1 MKEDILLNK
10 PAPQFKLPDKDKN
23 MVDSNNFRGTWVV
36 VYFYPKDN
44 TQGCTLEAIDFTK
57 SIREFNNYNAV
68 VVGISPDSPESHCR
82 FYDKHNLYL
91 ILLSDTDHTV
101 AKEYG
106 VWKKESMYGKSFMG
120 IERSTFL
127 IDPEGRVRAVWRKVK
142 VPGHVEEVLQTLKSF
157 Q

>member
-1 MKEDILLNK
+1 MKEDKLLHK
-10 PAPQFKLPDKDKN
+10 HAPQFKLPDKDN
-23 MVDSNNFRGTWVV
+23 QIVDSNNFKGKWAVL
-36 VYFYPKDN
+36 YFYPKDN

-57 SIREFNNYNAV
+57 SIEEFKKYNAT

-82 FYDKHNLYL
+82 FYDKHNLNV

-106 VWKKESMYGKSFMG
+106 VWKKKSMYGKSFMG

-127 IDPEGRVRAVWRKVK
+127 IDPEGSVRAVWRKVK
-142 VPGHVEEVLQTLKSF
+142 VPGHVEEVLHTLKSL

>member
-10 PAPQFKLPDKDKN
+10 PAPQFKLPDKDKQ
-23 MVDSNNFRGTWVV
+23 VVESNNFRGKWVV

-57 SIREFNNYNAV
+57 SINEFKDYNAV
-68 VVGISPDSPESHCR
+68 VLGISPDSPESHCR
-82 FYDKHNLYL
+82 FYDKHNLNL

-101 AKEYG
+101 AKAYG
-106 VWKKESMYGKSFMG
+106 VWKKKSMYGKNFMG

-142 VPGHVEEVLQTLKSF
+142 VPGHVEKVLQTIKSL

>member
-57 SIREFNNYNAV
+57 SIREYNNYNAV

-82 FYDKHNLYL
+82 FYDKHNLNL

-106 VWKKESMYGKSFMG
+106 VWKKKSMYGKSFMG

>member
-10 PAPQFKLPDKDKN
+10 PAPQCMLPDKDKQI
-23 MVDSNNFRGTWVV
+23 VDIKHYKGRWVV
-36 VYFYPKDN
+36 LYFYPKDN
-44 TQGCTLEAIDFTK
+44 TQGCILEAIDFTK
-57 SIREFNNYNAV
+57 SIEEFNKYNAV

-82 FYDKHNLYL
+82 FYDKHNLNM
-91 ILLSDTDHTV
+91 ILLSDSDHMV

-106 VWKKESMYGKSFMG
+106 VWKEKSMYGKKFMG

-142 VPGHVEEVLQTLKSF
+142 VPGHVNEVLQTLQSF
-157 Q
+157 K

>member
-10 PAPQFKLPDKDKN
+10 PAPQCILPDKNKRVVDIKN
-23 MVDSNNFRGTWVV
+23 YRGRWVV
-36 VYFYPKDN
+36 LYFYPKDN

-57 SIREFNNYNAV
+57 SIEEFKKYNAV

-82 FYDKHNLYL
+82 FYDKHNLNI
-91 ILLSDTDHTV
+91 ILLSDSDHII
-101 AKEYG
+101 AKAYG
-106 VWKKESMYGKSFMG
+106 VWKEKSMYGKIFMG

-127 IDPEGRVRAVWRKVK
+127 IDPEGRVRAVWRRVK
-142 VPGHVEEVLQTLKSF
+142 VPGHVDEVLQTLQSF

>member
-1 MKEDILLNK
+1 MNEDIILNK

-82 FYDKHNLYL
+82 FYDKHNLNL
-91 ILLSDTDHTV
+91 ILLSDTDHKV

-106 VWKKESMYGKSFMG
+106 VWKKKSMYGKSFMG

>member
-10 PAPQFKLPDKDKN
+10 PAPQFKLPDKDKQ
-23 MVDSNNFRGTWVV
+23 VVESNNFRGKWVV

-57 SIREFNNYNAV
+57 SINEFKDYNAV
-68 VVGISPDSPESHCR
+68 VLGISPDSPESHCR
-82 FYDKHNLYL
+82 FYDKHNLNL

-101 AKEYG
+101 AKAYG
-106 VWKKESMYGKSFMG
+106 VWKKKSMYGKNFMG

-142 VPGHVEEVLQTLKSF
+142 VPGHVEEVLQTIKSL